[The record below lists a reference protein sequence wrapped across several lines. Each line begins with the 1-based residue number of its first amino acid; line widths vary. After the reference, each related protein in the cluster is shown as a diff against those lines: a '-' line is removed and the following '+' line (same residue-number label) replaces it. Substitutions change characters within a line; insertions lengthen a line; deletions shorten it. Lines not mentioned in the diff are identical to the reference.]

1 MSKFLNDVRT
11 ANRRYAEVFG
21 EETTLSALS
30 ANRFSILTCM
40 ETWLDPARFAGVTAC
55 DHVVRNAGGRA
66 TDDAIR
72 SLLLSYK
79 LLDAREWFVIHHTD
93 CDLEAFNDEIRC
105 RQSAAAPNRKPASIV
120 ADVRRIRRHPL
131 VPGDI
136 TIYGYIF
143 DARSGKLH
151 EVSEAT
157 TVGAA
162 REQTE
167 FAAPRA
173 EAQSQRWSRSPS

>member
-1 MSKFLNDVRT
+1 
-11 ANRRYAEVFG
+11 
-21 EETTLSALS
+21 
-30 ANRFSILTCM
+30 M
-40 ETWLDPARFAGVTAC
+40 ETWLDPSRFAGVTAC

-93 CDLEAFNDEIRC
+93 CDLEVFNDETTGRFLDS
-105 RQSAAAPNRKPASIV
+105 RQAAAAPKRKPASVV

-143 DARSGKLH
+143 DAHSGKLH

-162 REQTE
+162 REQAGFTASRPE
-167 FAAPRA
+167 T
-173 EAQSQRWSRSPS
+173 QSQPWPRSPSLR